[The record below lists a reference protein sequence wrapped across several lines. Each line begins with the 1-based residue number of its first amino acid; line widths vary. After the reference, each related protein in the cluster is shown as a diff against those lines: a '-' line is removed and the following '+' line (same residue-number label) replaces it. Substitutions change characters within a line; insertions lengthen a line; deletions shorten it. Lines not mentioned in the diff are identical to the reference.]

1 MQQALEALPCCGYTD
16 ASAVKWNPFN
26 GVVQCHKCG
35 QVYSQKKQTN
45 DSQTLEAI
53 LSVVCRYLPPD
64 GISREQAMSEIIGL
78 VDPGPSP
85 LPVQPAFYQPAAN
98 EAVEILK
105 SLGYVYEPTYTGLAW
120 AKKSAQPEQEQA
132 LKKLADLGQE
142 IEQEPTCPKC
152 KAAVLYECVA
162 CSSNNYPPK
171 PEQEPV
177 AFAAEIVEDVNGV
190 LSTQWAD
197 WWIPNEGDKLYT
209 TLPAA
214 QRSWQGLDED
224 DIRKL
229 YGKDLNYR
237 DGNYVRYAMAVEA
250 KLKEKNT

>member
-85 LPVQPAFYQPAAN
+85 LPVQPEAEAMHAAWS
-98 EAVEILK
+98 A
-105 SLGYVYEPTYTGLAW
+105 GYVEGEKAALE
-120 AKKSAQPEQEQA
+120 QPEQEPDRRPLQA
-132 LKKLADLGQE
+132 AG
-142 IEQEPTCPKC
+142 TH
-152 KAAVLYECVA
+152 
-162 CSSNNYPPK
+162 
-171 PEQEPV
+171 
-177 AFAAEIVEDVNGV
+177 
-190 LSTQWAD
+190 
-197 WWIPNEGDKLYT
+197 
-209 TLPAA
+209 PAPCA
-214 QRSWQGLDED
+214 RHC
-224 DIRKL
+224 
-229 YGKDLNYR
+229 
-237 DGNYVRYAMAVEA
+237 EA
-250 KLKEKNT
+250 KAFEI

>member
-120 AKKSAQPEQEQA
+120 VAKKSAQPEQEAEPIGKLIPCREGWFADIDNPPPTDGVYEIMSIFTLQPLSLQRQPLTKNQRLAVKTRANQA
-132 LKKLADLGQE
+132 MIRNPNLAWSDALVFE
-142 IEQEPTCPKC
+142 TE
-152 KAAVLYECVA
+152 AAHHI
-162 CSSNNYPPK
+162 K
-171 PEQEPV
+171 
-177 AFAAEIVEDVNGV
+177 
-190 LSTQWAD
+190 
-197 WWIPNEGDKLYT
+197 EGT
-209 TLPAA
+209 
-214 QRSWQGLDED
+214 
-224 DIRKL
+224 
-229 YGKDLNYR
+229 
-237 DGNYVRYAMAVEA
+237 
-250 KLKEKNT
+250 